1 MELTQKQLE
10 ELKLVEIDMLREFIR
25 VCESLNLQYYVL
37 GGTLLGAVR
46 HQGFI
51 PWDDDIDV
59 GMPRADYEVFLAKAQ
74 ELLPKNLFV
83 QTFQTDPE
91 YPANFAK
98 IRNSNTTFVEDS
110 LRECDINHGV
120 YIDVFPLDF
129 YPQKG
134 KKLLSVRHTLLKLR
148 ISDAFTVEEMK
159 GKTKLVRAMSRILYP
174 TVKCAVEKRESLMRS
189 FTEGEYL
196 ANHCG
201 AWGAKEIIPAYWYG
215 EGTLMNF
222 EGIQVSA
229 PLCWHEWLTQMYGD
243 YMQLPPVEKRVAHH
257 YVAAFDLT
265 KPYTERK

>member
-1 MELTQKQLE
+1 
-10 ELKLVEIDMLREFIR
+10 
-25 VCESLNLQYYVL
+25 
-37 GGTLLGAVR
+37 
-46 HQGFI
+46 
-51 PWDDDIDV
+51 
-59 GMPRADYEVFLAKAQ
+59 
-74 ELLPKNLFV
+74 
-83 QTFQTDPE
+83 
-91 YPANFAK
+91 
-98 IRNSNTTFVEDS
+98 
-110 LRECDINHGV
+110 
-120 YIDVFPLDF
+120 
-129 YPQKG
+129 
-134 KKLLSVRHTLLKLR
+134 
-148 ISDAFTVEEMK
+148 
-159 GKTKLVRAMSRILYP
+159 
-174 TVKCAVEKRESLMRS
+174 MRS